1 MCKKQYQGTAPLLD
15 CPFIKIIASQRL
27 KPFVFFS
34 IDVYLHEI
42 LLLISRAFSISKC
55 MIVVMLTHSFPGCGC
70 WALCWK
76 LCWTGRQTCPH
87 RADGGDKNQTW
98 NSDSR
103 RWTLPR
109 HVRCYGS
116 ARCWP
121 YLGLRKPSLKSWR
134 LCWEQEEDGTVFE
147 AP

>member
-1 MCKKQYQGTAPLLD
+1 MCKKHYQGTAPLLD

-27 KPFVFFS
+27 KPFGFFS
-34 IDVYLHEI
+34 HWHLFACDTTFDFKGIFYIKMYESSHSHS
-42 LLLISRAFSISKC
+42 LLPQVWVLGPALETVLNGQTNLSSR
-55 MIVVMLTHSFPGCGC
+55 G
-70 WALCWK
+70 WW
-76 LCWTGRQTCPH
+76 
-87 RADGGDKNQTW
+87 GDKNQTW

-109 HVRCYGS
+109 HVRCYGNT
-116 ARCWP
+116 RCWP